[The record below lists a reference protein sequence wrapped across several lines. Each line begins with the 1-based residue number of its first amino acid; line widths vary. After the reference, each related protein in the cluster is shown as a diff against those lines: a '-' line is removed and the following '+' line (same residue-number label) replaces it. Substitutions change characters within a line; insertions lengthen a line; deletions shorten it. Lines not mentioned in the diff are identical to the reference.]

1 MTPTRTAVIVPVHD
15 EEELL
20 GDCLSSI
27 IVATK
32 AVRVPVEIVVALDAC
47 SDGSAGVAAS
57 AGVRTVELAARLVGA
72 ARRAGTTRALELLDG
87 EPRDLWL
94 AHTDADSIV
103 PPHWLAHQLAL
114 RDAGADLVLGTVRPD
129 FRGLS
134 ARHAAHWT
142 ATHPRGRP
150 AANVH
155 GANLGLRA
163 DAYLAAGGFPAVA
176 EHEDVELVARARAA
190 GAAVVVSDDGEVLT
204 SARFTGRTPGG
215 YAAFLRALAADLDGG
230 VPIDDPHVVRSVD
243 SSPPTRN
250 LVL

>member
-15 EEELL
+15 EEDLL
-20 GDCLSSI
+20 GDCLASI
-27 IVATK
+27 LVAAA
-32 AVRVPVEIVVALDAC
+32 AVPVPVEIVVALDAC
-47 SDGSAGVAAS
+47 SDGSARIATAT
-57 AGVRTVELAARLVGA
+57 GVRTVELAAGLVGA
-72 ARRAGTTRALELLDG
+72 ARRAGTARALELLDG
-87 EPRDLWL
+87 DPSHLWL

-114 RDAGADLVLGTVRPD
+114 RDAGAGLVLGTVRPD

-150 AANVH
+150 AGNVH

-163 DAYLAAGGFPAVA
+163 DVYLAAGGFPAVA
-176 EHEDVELVARARAA
+176 EHEDVQLVARARSVDAT
-190 GAAVVVSDDGEVLT
+190 VVVSDEAEVLT

-215 YAAFLRALAADLDGG
+215 YAAFLRALAADLTDE
-230 VPIDDPHVVRSVD
+230 VSDDELVD
-243 SSPPTRN
+243 QGAAGSSPATRK